1 MSVNSST
8 SLAPYGERNLAA
20 EQAAM
25 AWYGW
30 GSPVGMAVMVV
41 ALGVAAVLF
50 RLAIFGQ
57 ILGH

>member
-1 MSVNSST
+1 MTANSPTSV
-8 SLAPYGERNLAA
+8 APYSERNLAA

-30 GSPVGMAVMVV
+30 GSPVGMAIMVV

-50 RLAIFGQ
+50 RLAVFG
-57 ILGH
+57 H

>member
-1 MSVNSST
+1 MSVNSPT
-8 SLAPYGERNLAA
+8 SAAPYERNLAA

-25 AWYGW
+25 AWHGW

-50 RLAIFGQ
+50 RFAI
-57 ILGH
+57 IGH

>member
-1 MSVNSST
+1 MSVNSPT

-30 GSPVGMAVMVV
+30 GSPVGMAIIVV

-50 RLAIFGQ
+50 RFALFG
-57 ILGH
+57 HF

>member
-1 MSVNSST
+1 MNTPT

-30 GSPVGMAVMVV
+30 GSPVGVGLFIISIGAFLLLIHHAGVV
-41 ALGVAAVLF
+41 
-50 RLAIFGQ
+50 
-57 ILGH
+57 